1 MENPD
6 DPAGPPYFK
15 FTVYSAQEKSKHSKK
30 LEFDACKNKDGVM
43 DFSLEDLDFGL
54 DMKETGKSLRAIA
67 DKARSGHGHNG
78 GSSNGN
84 ASGQSSGSGQS
95 GGAVTQAQVVDPGPG
110 TKPKPLPIED
120 AKEKDKL
127 MLKVE
132 EATRG
137 CSTLLLKA
145 AKAQA
150 NLPTTG
156 TGKRSKAMLAEAVGP
171 VEIWEPKL
179 KHMAIHGCWPGH
191 SEAPAVQQ
199 LSQDL
204 KEFAAAFDDLKQA
217 LEVAAPLLKAKKE
230 EKA

>member
-1 MENPD
+1 LDGEIQEVENPD

-15 FTVYSAQEKSKHSKK
+15 FTVYSAMEKSMHRKK
-30 LEFDACKNKDGVM
+30 LEYDACKNKDDAM
-43 DFSLEDLDFGL
+43 DFTLDELDFGL

-67 DKARSGHGHNG
+67 DKARSGNGHSA
-78 GSSNGN
+78 GSSIGS
-84 ASGQSSGSGQS
+84 ASGQS
-95 GGAVTQAQVVDPGPG
+95 GGSVAQPMADNGNG

-137 CSTLLLKA
+137 CSSLLLKA

-179 KHMAIHGCWPGH
+179 KHLAIHGCWPGH
-191 SEAPAVQQ
+191 SEAPAVPQ
-199 LSQDL
+199 LAQDL
-204 KEFAAAFDDLKQA
+204 KDFQTAFDDLKQA
-217 LEVAAPLLKAKKE
+217 LEVAAPLLKAKKD